1 MKLSLRAIGPFIL
14 FGVICAAFAQ
24 ADGLVPTIISRVVEH
39 GIPSGAAMVI
49 LTVLAFAFMSVLSEY
64 FGRSMRIEA
73 FVLAI
78 FLGVAGQDLLAPLAS
93 NPDALTV
100 VVNVSA
106 AIILLQGGLEIKFEN
121 FRKLFAVIGMLS
133 LVGLFATAVFFSFT
147 VLFIA
152 EMVGVVMLPHVALL
166 LGAILASTDPA
177 ALVPLFKKL
186 NWLDET
192 ARDVIIAESAGTDV
206 TGTILTLKLLGI
218 VSAAGAAASFS
229 VWNDGYAHVLTSEAA
244 GNIALEMVI
253 GAAAGY
259 AGYVA
264 LRGLEW
270 LKKRNGSDHGV
281 DALAMKTIGLAS
293 FFLAYFLHGSGFLA
307 VFVAGLLY
315 NVTGHMK
322 STEHKVGDYIDALFK
337 PAVFVTLGSIVD
349 IDLLLQYAP
358 LGILA
363 GLAFMLVNRPVAVFA
378 SLVWF
383 RAFSAWA
390 AANGK
395 RFDRITDVSWKDMA
409 FIASVRETGAIP
421 AVLLLAVKASG
432 VEGADM
438 LVSVGTWVILLTLVF
453 GPMYKPALAEYF
465 GIAKRA

>member
-1 MKLSLRAIGPFIL
+1 MKLSARATWPFIL
-14 FGVICAAFAQ
+14 FGIVCASFAQ
-24 ADGLVPTIISRVVEH
+24 AGALVPTIISRVEH
-39 GIPSGAAMVI
+39 AFTPGA
-49 LTVLAFAFMSVLSEY
+49 TVAIVAIIAFAFMSALSEY

-93 NPDALTV
+93 NGEALTV

-121 FRKLFAVIGMLS
+121 FKKLFAVIGMLS
-133 LVGLFATAVFFSFT
+133 LVGLFTTAVFFSFT

-152 EMVGVVMLPHVALL
+152 KMVGVVMLPHVALL

-186 NWLDET
+186 NWIDET

-218 VSAAGAAASFS
+218 VSAVGAAASFS
-229 VWNDGYAHVLTSEAA
+229 VWNDGYAHVLTLEAA
-244 GNIALEMVI
+244 EHIGLEMLI

-259 AGYVA
+259 VGYVG
-264 LRGLEW
+264 LLGLEW
-270 LKKRNGSDHGV
+270 LKKRAGSDHGV
-281 DALAMKTIGLAS
+281 DALAMKVIGVAS
-293 FFLAYFLHGSGFLA
+293 FFLAYVLHGSGFLA

-363 GLAFMLVNRPVAVFA
+363 GLAFMFVNRPAAVLA
-378 SLVWF
+378 SLLPF

-432 VEGADM
+432 IVGADM

-453 GPMYKPALAEYF
+453 GPMYKPLLAEKF